1 MIRVYVDCMNVYVD
15 CIRQLKI
22 TRKKISLDKS
32 REVKKTYFMS

>member
-1 MIRVYVDCMNVYVD
+1 MIRVQVDCMNVYVN

-22 TRKKISLDKS
+22 TRKKISTDKS